1 VVLVSKDPGN
11 IRVIA
16 LREYT
21 ELVLDETEVSEAALV
36 RNVLYACQGI
46 DGRYVRYDKA
56 GDAYDLPDGIRV
68 PRSTRTLVRKLCEL
82 GWLFRKVR
90 GFISDYQP
98 VGLADG

>member
-56 GDAYDLPDGIRV
+56 GDAYDLPDGIRRATIHAHPRPQAVRARVAV
-68 PRSTRTLVRKLCEL
+68 PE
-82 GWLFRKVR
+82 GA
-90 GFISDYQP
+90 
-98 VGLADG
+98 GLHF